1 MRDGVPCTECIDT
14 RTILPA
20 IRHGCYRGSRIAT
33 VPLAIN
39 VALHRYMGTWQ
50 SEVDAFIVF
59 TEFQRNKLIAAGLP
73 SHKIHIKPNFYP
85 GSPDVVPWNVRKN
98 CVVFVGRLTEEK
110 GLRGLLQ
117 TWRLLGVSAPQLIL
131 IGDGPMRD
139 ELELLAVGLP
149 ISFMGLLPSVL
160 AQRQIAD
167 AKLLVLPSSGF
178 EGFPMVIREAFA
190 FGTPVAVSNI
200 GPLPSIVSDGENG
213 VVFPFADPQSM
224 SDVVLSLWNDTNKLQ
239 KMGVAARTEFEQ
251 YYTEAANYEQLMRI
265 YDAALREGM
274 RV

>member
-1 MRDGVPCTECIDT
+1 
-14 RTILPA
+14 
-20 IRHGCYRGSRIAT
+20 
-33 VPLAIN
+33 
-39 VALHRYMGTWQ
+39 
-50 SEVDAFIVF
+50 
-59 TEFQRNKLIAAGLP
+59 
-73 SHKIHIKPNFYP
+73 
-85 GSPDVVPWNVRKN
+85 
-98 CVVFVGRLTEEK
+98 
-110 GLRGLLQ
+110 
-117 TWRLLGVSAPQLIL
+117 
-131 IGDGPMRD
+131 MRD